1 MAGPASP
8 SEGPTFAPP
17 PLPPGWI
24 AQWDGSSKKYYYVQL
39 STGVSQWETP
49 TEAAPVGGTPA
60 ATLDHPYGVP
70 GADRK
75 PEVITHPDGSQT
87 VKHPDG
93 RLEPVLPPEDG
104 ARAGMNG
111 AATGERGLGSFLSS
125 VQHASSSPLGQ
136 MLGGLA
142 HSGGGGGGG
151 SSGIGGKLAS
161 QLASNLF
168 SGGGNSK
175 PRPPQNYH
183 GGQTAQP
190 AHTGGLAGSVIGGV
204 SSFLGGN
211 QHTSNQNFGYSNNPS
226 QSAGY
231 TSERLI
237 SGFAQSQQ
245 QQQPQQQQHP
255 PSSYANHKQ
264 AQQSPYAPSQSQY
277 SNSGSYHPPYANMTP
292 PPSAASASQ
301 YSSQPSYGQQQG
313 YGDPRY

>member
-111 AATGERGLGSFLSS
+111 AATGERGLGVSFLT
-125 VQHASSSPLGQ
+125 SPL
-136 MLGGLA
+136 MA
-142 HSGGGGGGG
+142 
-151 SSGIGGKLAS
+151 
-161 QLASNLF
+161 
-168 SGGGNSK
+168 
-175 PRPPQNYH
+175 
-183 GGQTAQP
+183 GQTARRERQLADWTCRGRVSLAAYSTHPQARWDRCSEAWHIREGVAAAVLP
-190 AHTGGLAGSVIGGV
+190 ASAGSLRRNWLLTCSRAVATA
-204 SSFLGGN
+204 N
-211 QHTSNQNFGYSNNPS
+211 QDRRKITTAARRLS
-226 QSAGY
+226 QRIPEGW
-231 TSERLI
+231 R
-237 SGFAQSQQ
+237 
-245 QQQPQQQQHP
+245 
-255 PSSYANHKQ
+255 
-264 AQQSPYAPSQSQY
+264 AP
-277 SNSGSYHPPYANMTP
+277 
-292 PPSAASASQ
+292 
-301 YSSQPSYGQQQG
+301 
-313 YGDPRY
+313 